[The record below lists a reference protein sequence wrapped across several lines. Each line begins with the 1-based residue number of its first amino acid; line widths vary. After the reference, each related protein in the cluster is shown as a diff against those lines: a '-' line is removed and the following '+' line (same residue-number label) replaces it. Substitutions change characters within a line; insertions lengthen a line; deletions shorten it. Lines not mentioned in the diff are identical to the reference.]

1 MDAMSDIETAREL
14 ARTIIGEG
22 AGIAIHSGIKLKD
35 LRRTYI
41 LLGGLAKAEREFAEL
56 YPEAAGAD
64 GRWRE
69 ARCEH
74 GRLAIVREVQ
84 NRFWMDDWTNG
95 TVGWSRTTWIRA
107 VAHFLSPTIH
117 METHAIE
124 DGEDGYI
131 IKEARCFA
139 HGNKGRLQDK
149 EASQQALGLRTAEIE
164 MTDRERPESRER
176 DEYDLLGWTKYIPPA
191 PSKSDTKKD
200 G

>member
-56 YPEAAGAD
+56 YPEAAAAD

-84 NRFWMDDWTNG
+84 DRFWMADWAG
-95 TVGWSRTTWIRA
+95 GRLGWTRDGWLRVA
-107 VAHFLSPTIH
+107 AHFLVPTPN
-117 METHAIE
+117 MMSVYIE
-124 DGEDGYI
+124 DGDDESI
-131 IKEARCFA
+131 IERAVCLA
-139 HGNKGRLQDK
+139 HSKSGSLQDQA
-149 EASQQALGLRTAEIE
+149 ASAMALGLPPTESEIAGI
-164 MTDRERPESRER
+164 ERPDTQKAE
-176 DEYDLLGWTKYIPPA
+176 EYALLGWMKHIPGN
-191 PSKSDTKKD
+191 PSKSDTKND